1 MTHEF
6 ADAQLALG
14 AMIVLSFRIRG
25 STRAS
30 IASVKEINPE

>member
-1 MTHEF
+1 
-6 ADAQLALG
+6 
-14 AMIVLSFRIRG
+14 MIVLSFRMRG

>member
-1 MTHEF
+1 
-6 ADAQLALG
+6 
-14 AMIVLSFRIRG
+14 MIVLSFQMRG